1 VHDKKSLMR
10 MSNPATGNRNVL
22 SIWLKKYVLC
32 ISMVLLGSHAYA
44 TTFND
49 SFLSIDDAKNLDL
62 TEFSRSDYTTPGDY
76 LLDVQVNDQYFGRQS
91 IRFIADSE
99 PGTSHACLPEELIKG
114 FGLKPDIFKTL
125 PRIDGGA
132 CVELE
137 KIDGVTV
144 KYEKSTARLK
154 INVPQIAF
162 EYDDPNYI
170 PRERWSN
177 GVDGAMFDYHVIA
190 NTNRQFNSGYGASQT
205 NSLQSY
211 GTIGANL
218 GAWRFRADYQAQT
231 NSGSGGFGGSNNSL
245 QFNRLYAYRA
255 LTGIRSTVSIGN
267 NYLNS
272 DIFDTFGYT
281 GASIQSDDRMLPPSM
296 RGYAPLITGVAHSNA
311 TVTVSQQGRVLYAT
325 RVSAGAFALQDIS
338 ANVQGTLDVTVQEE
352 DGSVQK
358 FTVTAASVPFL
369 AREGQFRYKFS
380 IGQPRLFGSLG
391 VTPTFGAGEVAYG
404 LPKDFTIYG
413 GTIDAQNYVAVAA
426 GIGKDFGELGAVSAD
441 VTTSRATLW
450 WNSQQKTGQSFRFNY
465 SKHFDSLNTDL
476 RFFGYRFSDRN
487 YTTFPQFI
495 SDPTYYGLNSSKQRL
510 SMTLAKRIF
519 GVSTFVSFDHSS
531 YWANRSDDRFGLTLA
546 RSVSFENLKNINLN
560 FSAFRTQGASGSGT
574 QILLSASIPFGSRQT
589 VSTSVSSTSGNGVSV
604 TAGFSGSD
612 TDGLSYAVS
621 GGSSDG
627 RPIFSA
633 NMRKMTSAYQVSMQS
648 STLINSYV
656 AASIELDGS
665 LVATKH
671 GIAAHSN
678 GNDGDT
684 RLLVST
690 DGVPG
695 VPLTGS
701 QAKTNGS
708 GYAVIGSISP
718 FDTFYA
724 QVNTNKLA
732 LDTQVTNPVQ
742 RLVLTDGAIGYVHFD
757 AARGRNAL
765 VELSGADG
773 KVMPFGASV
782 VDRKTGREV
791 GIVGEHGVTY
801 LSQIQPDSE
810 LVLQVTEAKQ
820 CRIGTLPD
828 DLPADGHATPVT
840 CTP

>member
-1 VHDKKSLMR
+1 MF
-10 MSNPATGNRNVL
+10 MPATGGRDLL
-22 SIWLKKYVLC
+22 STRLRKSVLC
-32 ISMVLLGSHAYA
+32 MSTVLLGSHAYA

-62 TEFSRSDYTTPGDY
+62 TGFSRADYTTPGDY

-91 IRFIADSE
+91 IRFIAGSE
-99 PGTSHACLPEELIKG
+99 PGASYACLPEELIKG
-114 FGLKPDIFKTL
+114 FGLKPDIFRTL
-125 PRIDGGA
+125 PRTDNGA
-132 CVELE
+132 CVDLE
-137 KIDGVTV
+137 KIDGVSV
-144 KYEKSTARLK
+144 KYEKSSARLK

-170 PRERWSN
+170 PRERWSE
-177 GVDGAMFDYHVIA
+177 GVDGAMLDYHVIA
-190 NTNRQFNSGYGASQT
+190 NTNRQLNPGYGASQT

-211 GTIGANL
+211 GTVGANL

-231 NSGSGGFGGSNNSL
+231 NSGSGGFGGSNNDL

-267 NYLNS
+267 NYLSS

-325 RVSAGAFALQDIS
+325 RVSAGAFALQDLS

-380 IGQPRLFGSLG
+380 IGQPRLFGSPG

-413 GTIDAQNYVAVAA
+413 GTIDAQNYMAVAG
-426 GIGKDFGELGAVSAD
+426 GIGKDFAELGAVSVD

-450 WNSQQKTGQSFRFNY
+450 WNGQQKTGQSYRFNY
-465 SKHFDSLNTDL
+465 SKHFDSLDTDL
-476 RFFGYRFSDRN
+476 RFFGYRFSERN

-495 SDPTYYGLNSSKQRL
+495 GDPTYYGLNSSKQRL
-510 SMTLAKRIF
+510 SLTLAKRIL
-519 GVSTFVSFDHSS
+519 GVSTFVSYDHSS
-531 YWANRSDDRFGLTLA
+531 YWANQSDDRFGVTLA
-546 RSVSFENLKNINLN
+546 RAVSFDRLKNINLN
-560 FSAFRTQGASGSGT
+560 FSAFRTQGATGSGT
-574 QILLSASIPFGSRQT
+574 QVFLSAAIPLGSRQT
-589 VSTSVSSTSGNGVSV
+589 VSTSVSSTSGNGVNV
-604 TAGFSGSD
+604 TTGFSGSD
-612 TDGLSYAVS
+612 ADGLNYAVS
-621 GGSSDG
+621 AGSSDG

-633 NMRKMTSAYQVSMQS
+633 NLRKMTSTYQVSMQS

-656 AASIELDGS
+656 AASIEIDGS
-665 LVATKH
+665 LVATRH
-671 GIAAHSN
+671 GVAAHSN

-701 QAKTNGS
+701 QARTNGS

-773 KVMPFGASV
+773 KAMPFGASV

-810 LVLQVTEAKQ
+810 LVLQVTDARQ
-820 CRIGTLPD
+820 CRIGTLPN